1 MWTLIHLGTILL
13 LVVTVITGL
22 TAKSQ
27 KRIKKWMILSRIF
40 YLLLLVTGGVILF
53 FVFPT
58 APLIAT
64 LKFILAICLVI
75 LIEVSFAQKQERKM
89 TFTLSAILS
98 LFFILT
104 FACGYYL

>member
-1 MWTLIHLGTILL
+1 MWTLIHLGTIIV

-27 KRIKKWMILSRIF
+27 RLVKKWMILSRLL
-40 YLLLLVTGGVILF
+40 YLFFLITGGVILF
-53 FVFPT
+53 YVFPSAPIT
-58 APLIAT
+58 AI
-64 LKFILAICLVI
+64 LKFVLAIGLVI
-75 LIEVSFAQKQERKM
+75 LIEISFAQKQERKM

>member
-13 LVVTVITGL
+13 LIVTVIIGL

-27 KRIKKWMILSRIF
+27 KRVKKWMIISRLL

-53 FVFPT
+53 YVFPNT
-58 APLIAT
+58 PFTAT
-64 LKFILAICLVI
+64 LKFVLAIGLVI
-75 LIEVSFAQKQERKM
+75 LIEISFAQKQERKM
-89 TFTLSAILS
+89 TFTLAAILS